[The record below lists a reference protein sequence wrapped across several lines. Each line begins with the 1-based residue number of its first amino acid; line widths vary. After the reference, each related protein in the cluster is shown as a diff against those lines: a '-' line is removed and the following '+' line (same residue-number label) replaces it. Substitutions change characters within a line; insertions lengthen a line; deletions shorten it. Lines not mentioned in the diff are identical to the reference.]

1 MCLRGEEEEFWA
13 NSSMFP
19 ILCGGRGLTCR
30 MSRMRFRDMA
40 RAGDLPG
47 VQKASW

>member
-1 MCLRGEEEEFWA
+1 MCLREEEEVFWA
-13 NSSMFP
+13 NSGIFP
-19 ILCGGRGLTCR
+19 FADRMRLICR
-30 MSRMRFRDMA
+30 MNRMRFRDMA